1 MPKTNLQELEIE
13 GMTCTACARRVEK
26 NLNKLSG
33 VTAYVDFATEKA
45 HLQLGPEVSQQQ
57 LTEAVESAGYKI
69 GSGRSELQ
77 TLRPRLW
84 VGAVLASLTMAFGMV
99 PFFAFP
105 GSQYLVW
112 VLATVVIGYVAYP
125 FHSAAIKNLRH
136 LDSTMDTLVSLGSLV
151 AYGYSVY
158 LTLDGHPH
166 NYFEVSAV
174 VPAVV
179 LLGRYIE
186 VRARRSATDAVRA
199 MLAAIPETAVIERDG
214 QKVEVATGEV
224 RAGDKVFV
232 NAGER
237 IPVDGKLLSA
247 NALVDLSTLTGE
259 SLPVEVAASGSL
271 SAGATSLS
279 GQITLEATGSAS
291 VSRLSRIADL
301 VREATAQKTQL
312 GSLADR
318 ISSIFV
324 PSVIVIAIATFAIW
338 SWLGAST
345 DFAVSAAVAVLVIAC
360 PCALGIAVPMSLVV
374 ATGLGTKKSLVI
386 RNPDSL
392 RLAAKVKRVIF
403 DKTGTLTDGQLR
415 VVNSRGLG
423 GVGAATML
431 AYAAAVEQ
439 GSNHPVAKAISK
451 LSSQFTATDV
461 TEQAGVGLTGLV
473 EGKWVSVERPG
484 GYENQPELD
493 EALKNAGPNTLVVV
507 AWEGWAHGLIEL
519 SDEVR
524 EGAQESVAALQN
536 MGIEVELL
544 SGDQPARV
552 EVIAKQLGITRF
564 KGGVTPEQKL
574 ALIHSA
580 TQVTAMVGDGINDV
594 AALARADIG
603 IAMGSGAHAAQAAS
617 AITILD
623 DNPRHVAYAL
633 SLAKR
638 THRNIL
644 QNLGWAFGYNI
655 ILIPV
660 AAMGLLNPMLA
671 GAAMAFSSV
680 SVVVNSQ
687 RLKWQDIRVH
697 KGVAK

>member
-1 MPKTNLQELEIE
+1 MPKTNLQELDIE

-45 HLQLGPEVSQQQ
+45 HLQLSPEVSHQQ
-57 LTEAVESAGYKI
+57 LTQAVESAGYKV

-77 TLRPRLW
+77 TLKPRLW
-84 VGAVLASLTMAFGMV
+84 VGAVLAGLTMLFGMV
-99 PFFAFP
+99 PLFSFP

-112 VLATVVIGYVAYP
+112 ALATVVIGYVAYP

-158 LTLDGHPH
+158 LTLNGHTH

-179 LLGRYIE
+179 LIGRYIE

-199 MLAAIPETAVIERDG
+199 MLAAIPETATIERDG
-214 QKVEVATGEV
+214 QRIEVPSQEV
-224 RAGDKVFV
+224 REGDLVFV

-237 IPVDGKLLSA
+237 VPVDGKLVSA

-259 SLPVEVAASGSL
+259 SLPVEITAGGLLA
-271 SAGATSLS
+271 AGATSLS
-279 GQITLEATGSAS
+279 GQISIEATGSAS

-312 GSLADR
+312 ASLADR

-324 PSVIVIAIATFAIW
+324 PSVILIAIGTFATW

-439 GSNHPVAKAISK
+439 GSNHPVAIAISK

-461 TEQAGVGLTGLV
+461 TEQAGVGLTGV
-473 EGKWVSVERPG
+473 VDGKTVSVGRPG
-484 GYENQPELD
+484 TYENQAELD

-519 SDEVR
+519 SDEIR
-524 EGAQESVAALQN
+524 TGAKESVEALQQ

-544 SGDQPARV
+544 SGDHPARV
-552 EVIAKQLGITRF
+552 EVIAKQLGVDGFR
-564 KGGVTPEQKL
+564 GGVTPEQKL
-574 ALIHSA
+574 ELLHSA
-580 TQVTAMVGDGINDV
+580 NQVTAMVGDGINDV

-623 DNPRHVAYAL
+623 DNPVNVAYAL

-644 QNLGWAFGYNI
+644 QNLGWAFGYNL

-660 AAMGLLNPMLA
+660 AALGLLNPMLA

-687 RLKWQDIRVH
+687 RLKWQDIQVH

>member
-1 MPKTNLQELEIE
+1 MPNTNLQELDIE

-45 HLQLGPEVSQQQ
+45 HLQIGAEVSQQQ
-57 LTEAVESAGYKI
+57 LAEAVESAGYKV

-77 TLRPRLW
+77 TLKPRLW
-84 VGAVLASLTMAFGMV
+84 VGAVLASLTMLFGMV
-99 PFFAFP
+99 PGFAFS

-112 VLATVVIGYVAYP
+112 AMATIVIAYVAFP
-125 FHSAAIKNLRH
+125 FHNAAIKNLRH

-158 LTLDGHPH
+158 LTLNGHTH

-179 LLGRYIE
+179 LIGRYIE

-199 MLAAIPETAVIERDG
+199 MLAALPETATIERDG
-214 QKVEVATGEV
+214 GRMTVPSQELRT
-224 RAGDKVFV
+224 GDKVFV

-237 IPVDGKLLSA
+237 IPVDGKLLSS

-259 SLPVEVAASGSL
+259 SLPVEILEGGLL
-271 SAGATSLS
+271 SAGATSLD

-318 ISSIFV
+318 ISSVFV
-324 PSVIVIAIATFAIW
+324 PSVIVIALGTFVVW
-338 SWLGAST
+338 TLLGATT
-345 DFAVSAAVAVLVIAC
+345 DFAVSAAIAVLVIAC

-392 RLAAKVKRVIF
+392 RLAAKVTRVIF

-431 AYAAAVEQ
+431 AYAAAVER
-439 GSNHPVAKAISK
+439 GSNHPVAKAISE
-451 LSSQFTATDV
+451 LSSQFTATEV

-473 EGKWVSVERPG
+473 DGKWVSVKRPG
-484 GYENQPELD
+484 RFENQQELD
-493 EALKNAGPNTLVVV
+493 EALSNTGPNTLVVV

-519 SDEVR
+519 SDEIR
-524 EGAQESVAALQN
+524 EGAKEAVAKLES
-536 MGIEVELL
+536 MGLEVELL
-544 SGDQPARV
+544 SGDHPARV
-552 EVIAKQLGITRF
+552 EVIAEQLGIDTFR
-564 KGGVTPEQKL
+564 GGVTPEQKL
-574 ALIHSA
+574 ELLHSA
-580 TQVTAMVGDGINDV
+580 DQVTAMVGDGINDV

-623 DNPRHVAYAL
+623 DNPQNVAYAL

-644 QNLGWAFGYNI
+644 QNLAWAFGYNL

-660 AAMGLLNPMLA
+660 AALGLLNPMLA

-687 RLKWQDIRVH
+687 RLKWQNEQAY

>member
-1 MPKTNLQELEIE
+1 MPKTILQELDIE

-45 HLQLGPEVSQQQ
+45 HLQLGAEVSREQ
-57 LTEAVESAGYKI
+57 LSEAVESAGYKV

-77 TLRPRLW
+77 TLKPRLW
-84 VGAVLASLTMAFGMV
+84 VGAVLASLTMLFGMV
-99 PFFAFP
+99 PGFAFTS
-105 GSQYLVW
+105 SQYLVW
-112 VLATVVIGYVAYP
+112 AMATVVIAYVAYP

-158 LTLDGHPH
+158 MTLNGHTH

-179 LLGRYIE
+179 LIGRYIE

-199 MLAAIPETAVIERDG
+199 MLAALPETASIERDG
-214 QKVEVATGEV
+214 ERMTVPSQEV

-247 NALVDLSTLTGE
+247 NALIDISTLTGE
-259 SLPVEVAASGSL
+259 SLPVEVAVGGLL
-271 SAGATSLS
+271 SAGATSLD

-318 ISSIFV
+318 ISSVFV
-324 PSVIVIAIATFAIW
+324 PSVIVIALGTFVVW
-338 SWLGAST
+338 TLLGATT
-345 DFAVSAAVAVLVIAC
+345 DFAVSAAIAVLVIAC

-392 RLAAKVKRVIF
+392 RLAAKVTRVIF

-451 LSSQFTATDV
+451 LSNQFTATEV
-461 TEQAGVGLTGLV
+461 TEQAGLGLTGLV
-473 EGKWVSVERPG
+473 DGKWVTVERPG
-484 GYENQPELD
+484 RYENQQELD
-493 EALKNAGPNTLVVV
+493 EALSNAGPNTLVVV

-519 SDEVR
+519 SDEIR
-524 EGAQESVAALQN
+524 EGANETVAKLQS
-536 MGIEVELL
+536 MGLEVELL
-544 SGDQPARV
+544 SGDHPARV
-552 EVIAKQLGITRF
+552 EVIAKQLGISTFR
-564 KGGVTPEQKL
+564 GGVTPEQKL
-574 ALIHSA
+574 ELLHSA
-580 TQVTAMVGDGINDV
+580 NQVTAMVGDGINDV

-623 DNPRHVAYAL
+623 DNPENVAYAL

-638 THRNIL
+638 TRRNIL
-644 QNLGWAFGYNI
+644 QNLAWAFGYNL

-687 RLKWQDIRVH
+687 RLKWQN
-697 KGVAK
+697 K

>member
-1 MPKTNLQELEIE
+1 MPKTILQELDIE

-45 HLQLGPEVSQQQ
+45 HLQLGAEVSREQ
-57 LTEAVESAGYKI
+57 LSEAVESAGYKV

-77 TLRPRLW
+77 TLKPRLW
-84 VGAVLASLTMAFGMV
+84 VGAVLASLTMLFGMV
-99 PFFAFP
+99 PGFAFT

-112 VLATVVIGYVAYP
+112 AMATVVIAYVAYP

-158 LTLDGHPH
+158 MTLNGHTH

-179 LLGRYIE
+179 LIGRYIE

-199 MLAAIPETAVIERDG
+199 MLAALPETANIERDG
-214 QKVEVATGEV
+214 ERMTVPSQEV

-259 SLPVEVAASGSL
+259 SLPVEVAVGGLL
-271 SAGATSLS
+271 SAGATSLD

-318 ISSIFV
+318 ISSVFV
-324 PSVIVIAIATFAIW
+324 PSVIVIALGTFVVW
-338 SWLGAST
+338 TLLGATT
-345 DFAVSAAVAVLVIAC
+345 DFAVSAAIAVLVIAC

-392 RLAAKVKRVIF
+392 RLAAKVTRVIF

-451 LSSQFTATDV
+451 LSNQFTATEV
-461 TEQAGVGLTGLV
+461 TEQAGLGLTGLV
-473 EGKWVSVERPG
+473 DGKWVTVERPG
-484 GYENQPELD
+484 RYENQQELD
-493 EALKNAGPNTLVVV
+493 EALSNAGPNTLVVV

-519 SDEVR
+519 SDEIR
-524 EGAQESVAALQN
+524 EGANETVAKLQS
-536 MGIEVELL
+536 MGLEVELL
-544 SGDQPARV
+544 SGDHLARV
-552 EVIAKQLGITRF
+552 EVIAKQLGISTFR
-564 KGGVTPEQKL
+564 GGVTPEQKL
-574 ALIHSA
+574 ELLHSA
-580 TQVTAMVGDGINDV
+580 NQVTAMVGDGINDV

-623 DNPRHVAYAL
+623 DNPENVAYAL

-638 THRNIL
+638 TRRNIL
-644 QNLGWAFGYNI
+644 QNLAWAFGYNL

-687 RLKWQDIRVH
+687 RLKWQN
-697 KGVAK
+697 K

>member
-26 NLNKLSG
+26 NLNRLSG

-45 HLQLGPEVSQQQ
+45 HLQLASEVSQQQ
-57 LTEAVESAGYKI
+57 LTDAVESAGYKI

-77 TLRPRLW
+77 TLKPRLW
-84 VGAVLASLTMAFGMV
+84 VGAILASLTMLFGMV
-99 PFFAFP
+99 PGFAFT

-112 VLATVVIGYVAYP
+112 AMATVVIGYVAYP
-125 FHSAAIKNLRH
+125 FHSAALKNLRH

-158 LTLDGHPH
+158 MTLNGHTH

-179 LLGRYIE
+179 LIGRYIE

-199 MLAAIPETAVIERDG
+199 MLSAIPETATIERNG
-214 QKVEVATGEV
+214 ERLTVSSQEV

-232 NAGER
+232 SAGER
-237 IPVDGKLLSA
+237 LPVDGKLISA

-259 SLPVEVAASGSL
+259 SLPVEIVAGGQL
-271 SAGATSLS
+271 SAGATSLD
-279 GQITLEATGSAS
+279 GQIVLEATGSAS

-312 GSLADR
+312 GSLVDR
-318 ISSIFV
+318 ISRVFV
-324 PSVIVIAIATFAIW
+324 PSVIVIAIGTFAVW
-338 SWLGAST
+338 MLLGASA
-345 DFAVSAAVAVLVIAC
+345 DFAVSAAIAVLVIAC
-360 PCALGIAVPMSLVV
+360 PCALGIAVPMSLIV

-392 RLAAKVKRVIF
+392 RLAAKVSRVIF

-451 LSSQFTATDV
+451 LSTQFVATDV
-461 TEQAGVGLTGLV
+461 TEQAGVGLTGLI

-484 GYENQPELD
+484 SYENQQELN
-493 EALKNAGPNTLVVV
+493 EALSNAGPNTLVVV

-519 SDEVR
+519 SDEIR
-524 EGAQESVAALQN
+524 EGAKETVSELRG

-544 SGDQPARV
+544 SGDHPARV
-552 EVIAKQLGITRF
+552 EEVAKQLEISSFR
-564 KGGVTPEQKL
+564 GGVTPEQKL
-574 ALIHSA
+574 ELLHS
-580 TQVTAMVGDGINDV
+580 TEQVTAMVGDGINDV

-623 DNPRHVAYAL
+623 DNPQNVAYAL

-638 THRNIL
+638 TRRNIM
-644 QNLGWAFGYNI
+644 QNLAWAFGYNL

-660 AAMGLLNPMLA
+660 AALGLLNPMLA

-687 RLKWQDIRVH
+687 RLKWQDISVH